1 MLTFGINIS
10 CFYSWT
16 RSSFL
21 LVDVFCIALIISFG
35 SYKFISFDIFIS
47 LFTILLR
54 SNSLTIFIH
63 VFCYYFCSWSF
74 WCEFPFSYKVFVF
87 TIDCCIFF
95 VVAFEC
101 PCSFSC
107 FYFFLYRFCWYDLC
121 AIFFTCLVS
130 WF

>member
-35 SYKFISFDIFIS
+35 SYKFISFDVFVRFCTIF
-47 LFTILLR
+47 LR
-54 SNSLTIFIH
+54 SNSLTIFIDK
-63 VFCYYFCSWSF
+63 FCYYFWSRSF
-74 WCEFPFSYKVFVF
+74 WCEFPFSYEVFICF
-87 TIDCCIFF
+87 IYCCIFF

-107 FYFFLYRFCWYDLC
+107 FYFCFFWLSWSYFVS
-121 AIFFTCLVS
+121 IFFTCLFS
-130 WF
+130 W